1 MPIQIPIFVQ
11 VLDKTMNDKDEETD
25 LQEVYKGV
33 AIYADNCLENIK
45 DARRA
50 LRHATTRTDR
60 KIYRNV
66 IRHNRNE
73 LRDARNKMKILKAR
87 SGTTWWL
94 WLTALLLSIV
104 LMIVIPGAPLYVVF
118 APVWIIALIG
128 VIGILF
134 YVKR

>member
-1 MPIQIPIFVQ
+1 MA
-11 VLDKTMNDKDEETD
+11 DNTEETD
-25 LQEVYKGV
+25 IQELYKGAV
-33 AIYADNCLENIK
+33 IYADNCKENIK

-50 LRHATTRTDR
+50 LRHATNRTDR

-73 LRDARNKMKILKAR
+73 MRDARNKMKILKAR

-94 WLTALLLSIV
+94 WLAALLLSIV
-104 LMIVIPGAPLYVVF
+104 LMILIPGAPLYVVF

-128 VIGILF
+128 IIGILF